1 LFLLE
6 TKSVSSSVRQFPTS
20 VQLATHSL

>member
-1 LFLLE
+1 LE

>member
-20 VQLATHSL
+20 VQLAPHSL